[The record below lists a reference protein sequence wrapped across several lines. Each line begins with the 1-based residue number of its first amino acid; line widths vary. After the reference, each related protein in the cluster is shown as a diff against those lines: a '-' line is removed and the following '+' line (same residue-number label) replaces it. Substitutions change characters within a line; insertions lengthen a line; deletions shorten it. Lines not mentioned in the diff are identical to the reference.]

1 MQKKRRDT
9 CSGMM
14 HSKQQPPTSA
24 AQEDSARII
33 ASVMQAFFEGP
44 ERMQKSISV
53 LCESNLKQN
62 TDTITPTLL
71 AMLSYPLQVQL
82 TAVGWQPFKSKD
94 LTYPYN
100 QMTQEQK
107 QVLRSALVGGTTD
120 TTTDHEHPTP
130 SRRWGVFEHAMMY
143 RTSGG
148 QPAFLKPL
156 DVLGALCSTVL
167 NSSAYP
173 DKRLRMAICNI
184 LLQRGLACVPLDK
197 HTQTAL
203 NERLFQPGAGAHAQ
217 GGRQPPAEDALKLTR
232 GGDALKGTT

>member
-1 MQKKRRDT
+1 MQE
-9 CSGMM
+9 
-14 HSKQQPPTSA
+14 QQPAPPTS
-24 AQEDSARII
+24 EDSARII
-33 ASVMQAFFEGP
+33 ASVVQAFFEGP

-107 QVLRSALVGGTTD
+107 QVLRSTLVSGITD
-120 TTTDHEHPTP
+120 TPPHPQLP
-130 SRRWGVFEHAMMY
+130 LSRRWGVFEHAMMY
-143 RTSGG
+143 RTTGAP
-148 QPAFLKPL
+148 PAFLKPL
-156 DVLGALCSTVL
+156 DVLSALCSSVL
-167 NSSAYP
+167 NSSAYQ
-173 DKRLRMAICNI
+173 DKRLRVAICNI
-184 LLQRGLACVPLDK
+184 LLQRVQASVPLDK

-203 NERLFQPGAGAHAQ
+203 NERLFQSGAATLSQ
-217 GGRQPPAEDALKLTR
+217 GHPQPPAQDALKLPR
-232 GGDALKGTT
+232 GDDALKGTTT